1 METTRITE
9 YYLRMKFGDAVQ
21 VEYVDLTESEN
32 QEKYDGVVELVDQ
45 QNLAYPL
52 VAVDGR
58 LRIAGSAHYYRILP
72 LIEEVLAPEPVA

>member
-1 METTRITE
+1 
-9 YYLRMKFGDAVQ
+9 MKFGDAVQ

-32 QEKYDGVVELVDQ
+32 QEKYDGVMELVDQ

-58 LRIAGSAHYYRILP
+58 LRIAVSAHYYRILP

>member
-1 METTRITE
+1 
-9 YYLRMKFGDAVQ
+9 MKFGDAVQ

>member
-1 METTRITE
+1 
-9 YYLRMKFGDAVQ
+9 MKFGDAVQ

-32 QEKYDGVVELVDQ
+32 QEKYDGVMELVDQ